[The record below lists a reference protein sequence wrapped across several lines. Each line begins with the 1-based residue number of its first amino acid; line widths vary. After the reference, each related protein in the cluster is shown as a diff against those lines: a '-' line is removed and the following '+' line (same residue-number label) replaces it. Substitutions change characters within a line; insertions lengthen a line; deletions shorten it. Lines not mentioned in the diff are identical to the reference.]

1 MTIAELLRGLK
12 VKRVSGPLEKE
23 IKGIAYDS
31 RLVKNGYLFVAIKGF
46 SVDGH
51 AYIKDA
57 ISRGCVGVV
66 GEKISDLP
74 RTKKSHGR
82 ESVVWGLQN
91 KTAFIEVDSSR
102 KALAFLSAAFYEEPS
117 KKLSV
122 IGITG
127 TNGKTTTSYITRNI
141 LETWGKKVGL
151 LGTINYIIDEKV
163 LTPSHT
169 TPESLDLQG
178 YLGEMVDK
186 RVEYAVLEVS
196 SHALALQRVEN
207 CSFKIAVFTN
217 FSQDHLDFHG
227 TMEEYFNTK
236 SRLFSYLGKDGYA
249 VLNWDDPMVR
259 SLTEKLNCNLITC
272 GLEKGAM
279 LRAGNITEHP
289 EKLSNGAGRAQN
301 TGNPPTPPLLKGSK
315 GGLEGGLSFEIQ
327 TPEGKFAVNSEFIGR
342 NNVYNIL
349 MSVGV
354 AYALGVNRDA
364 IVEGVGKAKPV
375 EGRFEK
381 IDEGQEFLCIVDYAH
396 TEDALK
402 NLIRE
407 AGLMT
412 KGRVITVFGCGG
424 DRDRTKRPK
433 MGAVAAELSDFVI
446 ITSDNPRTEEPMEII
461 KEISK
466 GIRKNNYMVQP
477 DRARAIKEA
486 VTMAK
491 RGETL
496 LIAGKGH
503 ENYQEIK
510 GVKYPFSDKE
520 MLKEEI
526 KKRLVV

>member
-1 MTIAELLRGLK
+1 
-12 VKRVSGPLEKE
+12 
-23 IKGIAYDS
+23 
-31 RLVKNGYLFVAIKGF
+31 
-46 SVDGH
+46 
-51 AYIKDA
+51 
-57 ISRGCVGVV
+57 
-66 GEKISDLP
+66 
-74 RTKKSHGR
+74 
-82 ESVVWGLQN
+82 
-91 KTAFIEVDSSR
+91 
-102 KALAFLSAAFYEEPS
+102 
-117 KKLSV
+117 
-122 IGITG
+122 
-127 TNGKTTTSYITRNI
+127 
-141 LETWGKKVGL
+141 
-151 LGTINYIIDEKV
+151 
-163 LTPSHT
+163 
-169 TPESLDLQG
+169 
-178 YLGEMVDK
+178 
-186 RVEYAVLEVS
+186 
-196 SHALALQRVEN
+196 
-207 CSFKIAVFTN
+207 
-217 FSQDHLDFHG
+217 
-227 TMEEYFNTK
+227 MEEYFNTK
-236 SRLFSYLGKDGYA
+236 SRLFSYLGKGGYA

-279 LRAGNITEHP
+279 LRAKNI
-289 EKLSNGAGRAQN
+289 KDCRLQIADCRLQN
-301 TGNPPTPPLLKGSK
+301 KKNQNQKKGQRS
-315 GGLEGGLSFEIQ
+315 GLSFEIQ
-327 TPEGKFAVNSEFIGR
+327 TPEDKFVVNSEFIGR

-354 AYALGVNRDA
+354 AYALGVNRDV
-364 IVEGVGKAKPV
+364 IVEGVREAKPV

-461 KEISK
+461 KEIIK

-491 RGETL
+491 RGDTL

-510 GVKYPFSDKE
+510 GVRYPFSDKGVFRNA
-520 MLKEEI
+520 I
-526 KKRLVV
+526 KISH

>member
-23 IKGIAYDS
+23 IKGVAYDS
-31 RLVKNGYLFVAIKGF
+31 RLVKNGYLFVAIIGF

-66 GEKISDLP
+66 GEKISDL
-74 RTKKSHGR
+74 
-82 ESVVWGLQN
+82 QN

-102 KALAFLSAAFYEEPS
+102 RALAFLSAAFYEEPS

-151 LGTINYIIDEKV
+151 LGTINYIIDKRV
-163 LTPSHT
+163 LTASHT

-178 YLGEMVDK
+178 YLREMVDN

-227 TMEEYFNTK
+227 TMEEYVNTK
-236 SRLFSYLGKDGYA
+236 NRLFSYLGKDGYA

-279 LRAGNITEHP
+279 LRAGNITEN
-289 EKLSNGAGRAQN
+289 KIQ
-301 TGNPPTPPLLKGSK
+301 
-315 GGLEGGLSFEIQ
+315 GGLSFEIQ

-375 EGRFEK
+375 EGRFER

-461 KEISK
+461 KEIIK

-520 MLKEEI
+520 VLKEEI

>member
-12 VKRVSGPLEKE
+12 VKRVRGPLEKE

-31 RLVKNGYLFVAIKGF
+31 RLVKNGYLFVAIIGF

-66 GEKISDLP
+66 GEKTFKLQSNFPSD
-74 RTKKSHGR
+74 
-82 ESVVWGLQN
+82 LQN

-102 KALAFLSAAFYEEPS
+102 RTLAFLSAAFYEEPS

-151 LGTINYIIDEKV
+151 LGTINYIIDKRV
-163 LTPSHT
+163 LTASHT

-178 YLGEMVDK
+178 YLSEMVDN

-279 LRAGNITEHP
+279 LRAGNITE
-289 EKLSNGAGRAQN
+289 NRAQN

-327 TPEGKFAVNSEFIGR
+327 TPEGKFTVNSEFIGR

-354 AYALGVNRDA
+354 AYALGVNRDV

-375 EGRFEK
+375 EGRFER

-402 NLIRE
+402 NLIRG

-461 KEISK
+461 KEIIK